1 MDLEKK
7 ATVFLT
13 PQEYNTYSKYNLK
26 KLSNMYQFFDCK
38 IKKNMI
44 PGWKMHAQLDHLRY
58 AQFIDIK
65 SAPKRKTY
73 AGVLE
78 V

>member
-1 MDLEKK
+1 
-7 ATVFLT
+7 
-13 PQEYNTYSKYNLK
+13 
-26 KLSNMYQFFDCK
+26 
-38 IKKNMI
+38 MI
-44 PGWKMHAQLDHLRY
+44 PGWKMHAQLDYLRY